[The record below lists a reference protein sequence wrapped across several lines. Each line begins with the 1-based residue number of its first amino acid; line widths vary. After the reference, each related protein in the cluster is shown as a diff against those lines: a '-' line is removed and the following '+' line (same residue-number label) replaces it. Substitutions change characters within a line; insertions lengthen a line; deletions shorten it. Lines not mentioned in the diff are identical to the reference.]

1 MQLTINRVSSTT
13 ELRHYYTKLHKRE
26 GTAVLKKLPRN
37 KTVAVP
43 GKMSP
48 DLQQGTS
55 VTQVNWNISR

>member
-13 ELRHYYTKLHKRE
+13 ELQHYYTKLHKRE
-26 GTAVLKKLPRN
+26 GTVLKKLPRN